1 MDRRDR
7 AVVIA
12 LTAVLTILGI
22 VVVVET
28 PAVAG
33 PTGPGASAV
42 ANASPDGSPRS
53 SEAAL
58 PNGSAPAATDRPTA
72 TPSLTPHPTVGPTST
87 PEPNT
92 EPGIRMGVM
101 SRPSSINPLT
111 ARTQAD
117 RDLVALVFSGLLRLG
132 PESEIRA
139 DLASR
144 WKIENDGAR
153 YTITIRDDARWH
165 DGIPVTA
172 DDVVFT
178 IKLMQDPDYMGPR
191 AGSWSD
197 VTVTRINDK
206 MVRFDLQ
213 APLGGFLSNLR
224 QPLLPEHLL
233 HDMPVRDLADLPF
246 SSSPVGSGPYRLVAW
261 DPVGARLEPVRWAD
275 PDAPS
280 GEPAPSLPP
289 PSPGAESDDPEP
301 IELRFFGSPV
311 SLAEAYRAG
320 DLDIAFGL
328 PAAAADALAGTD
340 GSRLIRYPRAT
351 VTAIALNLR
360 PGYEPVRDEVVR
372 RALLRDPRPARDDRR
387 RRVRG
392 GGACRRADPALV
404 VGVLEARQPRDRAR
418 PR

>member
-12 LTAVLTILGI
+12 LTAVLTLLGV

-33 PTGPGASAV
+33 PDSPGTSAV
-42 ANASPDGSPRS
+42 ANPGGSPRA
-53 SEAAL
+53 SEPTL
-58 PNGSAPAATDRPTA
+58 PNGSQPATSDDPVA
-72 TPSLTPHPTVGPTST
+72 TPTPRPTVGPTST
-87 PEPNT
+87 PEPNS

-117 RDLVALVFSGLLRLG
+117 RDLVSLVFSGLVRLG
-132 PESEIRA
+132 PENDIRA

-144 WKIENDGAR
+144 WRIERDGAR

-165 DGIPVTA
+165 DGIAVTA

-197 VTVTRINDK
+197 VTVTKIDDK

-213 APLGGFLSNLR
+213 APLGGFLINLR
-224 QPLLPEHLL
+224 QPLLPEHIL
-233 HDMPVRDLADLPF
+233 HDVPVRELADSAF
-246 SSSPVGSGPYRLVAW
+246 SSAPVGSGPYRLVAW
-261 DPVGARLEPVRWAD
+261 DAVGARLEPVRWAD
-275 PDAPS
+275 PDESPS
-280 GEPAPSLPP
+280 GEPMPVPSADASGTP
-289 PSPGAESDDPEP
+289 AADDPEP
-301 IELRFFGSPV
+301 IELRFFGSAV

-320 DLDIAFGL
+320 DLDIASGL
-328 PAAAADALAGTD
+328 PAAAADALARDD

-360 PGYEPVRDEVVR
+360 PGHEPVRDEVAR
-372 RALLRDPRPARDDRR
+372 RALLRILDRPTMIDEIASG
-387 RRVRG
+387 V
-392 GGACRRADPALV
+392 AVRADGLISSDV
-404 VGVLEARQPRDRAR
+404 VGFLEAG
-418 PR
+418 